1 MKKIFFITFI
11 TFSLFCCDSKVDDT
25 KLLETY
31 LMQNFSMSIDSS
43 VRYYFF
49 IPNNQCP
56 NCFNINSLKLKQS
69 TYNDV
74 ILITSMK
81 KKYFEN
87 FNNFYFDPQNRMYNL
102 SFIKYSNTLIITS
115 DKAIKY
121 FENNIDIIKILNQID
136 SGFDFK
142 LH

>member
-1 MKKIFFITFI
+1 MKKIYFITFI
-11 TFSLFCCDSKVDDT
+11 IFSLFCCDSKKDDS

-43 VRYYFF
+43 VRYYLF
-49 IPNNQCP
+49 IPYDQCP

-87 FNNFYFDPQNRMYNL
+87 FNNFYFDIQNKMYNL
-102 SFIKYSNTLIITS
+102 SFIKYSNTLIVTK
-115 DKAIKY
+115 DKEIRNIK
-121 FENNIDIIKILNQID
+121 NNIDIIKELKDID